1 MRRLNKVRFS
11 LCPPFVRRYNFSRQ
25 STTMSKT
32 LAHVPR
38 KADLVI
44 FQTHYT
50 ARLTE
55 PERGLK
61 QELPSGIA
69 VAFIADRLWGTGNYV
84 TDAAWPA
91 ERIQQTL
98 KQLPRGHRG
107 KLIDGIVAFSAG
119 GKKKLDLALA
129 FRLFQNLQNIDYCSL
144 FGITDMQART
154 LKDGT
159 TVLLVYTDSESG

>member
-1 MRRLNKVRFS
+1 
-11 LCPPFVRRYNFSRQ
+11 
-25 STTMSKT
+25 MSKT
-32 LAHVPR
+32 LKCVPR
-38 KADLVI
+38 KADLVV
-44 FQTHYT
+44 FETHYT

-61 QELPSGIA
+61 QELPAGID
-69 VAFIADRLWGTGNYV
+69 VAFIADRLWGTGVYP
-84 TDAAWPA
+84 THRSWPA

-98 KQLPRGHRG
+98 KQLPRERGG

-119 GKKKLDLALA
+119 GKKKLDLAQA